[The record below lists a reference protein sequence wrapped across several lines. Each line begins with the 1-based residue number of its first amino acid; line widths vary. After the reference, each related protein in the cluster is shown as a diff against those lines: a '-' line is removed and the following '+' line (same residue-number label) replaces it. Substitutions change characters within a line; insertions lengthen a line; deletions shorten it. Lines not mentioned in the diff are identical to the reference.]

1 MKKWMCTGRVVT
13 PRKKRKEYRRRAS
26 PPVTRT
32 HRYGSNLTDA
42 HWELLEA
49 LFESPA
55 HLGGRPRKYALR
67 EIVNAMLYVLR
78 GGISWRLLPSDF
90 PPWESV
96 YDHFRRWK
104 KNGKLKRVHAI
115 LREAVR
121 RKEKKEPTPS
131 LCIIDSQSVGT
142 TESGGVRG
150 LDAGKKISG
159 RKRHI
164 IVDTLGL
171 LWAVAVHPANIQDAA
186 GSWHVVT
193 QLVGRMPRLKKILAD
208 GIYEGARIAIQALGW
223 TLEIVKKAEGKKGF
237 AVLPK
242 RWIVERTFAW
252 IGRNRRMSKDYERL
266 PESSEAWIYLAMIN
280 LMIRRLRPG

>member
-1 MKKWMCTGRVVT
+1 MKKWMCTGRVAA
-13 PRKKRKEYRRRAS
+13 PRKKRKKHRPRVS

-32 HRYGSNLTDA
+32 HRYPSDLADR

-55 HLGGRPRKYALR
+55 HLGGRPRKYPLR

-78 GGISWRLLPSDF
+78 GGISWRMMPSDY

-104 KNGKLKRVHAI
+104 KNGKLKRVHEI

-131 LCIIDSQSVGT
+131 LGIIDSQSVST

-171 LWAVAVHPANIQDAA
+171 IWAVAVHAANIQDAA

-223 TLEIVKKAEGKKGF
+223 TLEIVKKAEGQKGF

-266 PESSEAWIYLAMIN
+266 PESSEAWIYLAMIG